1 MEQTQPRVLVVDDDD
16 SIRNLLITLLR
27 RKAMTCDGAADG
39 EEAVALTEKQQYSL
53 ILLDLMMPRMDGFQV
68 IRELRMR
75 GNTTPIVVVTAAGQA
90 RVSTLDPNQVK
101 AVLSKPFEISQLI
114 DTVLSFCVDC
124 GTGNAFAAG
133 DSGQAS

>member
-1 MEQTQPRVLVVDDDD
+1 MEQSQPRVLVVDDDD

-27 RKAMTCDGAADG
+27 RKAMICDGAADG
-39 EEAVALTEKQQYSL
+39 EEAVALTEQQQYSL

-101 AVLSKPFEISQLI
+101 AVLSKPFEIAQLV
-114 DTVLSFCVDC
+114 DTVVSFTAEG

-133 DSGQAS
+133 EPGQAS